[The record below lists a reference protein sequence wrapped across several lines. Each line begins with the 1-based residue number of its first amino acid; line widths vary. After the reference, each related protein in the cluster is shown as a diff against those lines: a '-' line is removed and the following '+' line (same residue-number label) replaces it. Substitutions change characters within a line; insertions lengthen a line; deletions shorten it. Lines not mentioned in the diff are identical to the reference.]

1 MSMKGKV
8 ALVTGG
14 RSGIGLA
21 IAQKLSADG
30 ARIFTAQRRADTVF
44 EGIEAD
50 FADPASAQRVV
61 STVIDQAGRL
71 DVLINNAGVM
81 EEALVEEMSLEA
93 WNRTLAVN
101 LSTPFMSQACR
112 LRGVQ
117 GGAQRADACRCHR
130 PWRGGNQVQRRCAGL
145 DRHGPQHRV
154 HCFASGSGRIQA
166 ADCEDPSDRPHRHP
180 KRGGQFGRV
189 AGVGRDGVR
198 YGSGQD
204 LGRRTDSKA
213 QPALINLRQRAQSQ
227 RWSYLL
233 GCRIIRFAEKPIPE

>member
-30 ARIFTAQRRADTVF
+30 ARIFTAQRRADSVF

-101 LSTPFMSQACR
+101 LSTPFMLIKSALPH
-112 LRGVQ
+112 LRSH
-117 GGAQRADACRCHR
+117 GGSIV
-130 PWRGGNQVQRRCAGL
+130 NISSVE
-145 DRHGPQHRV
+145 
-154 HCFASGSGRIQA
+154 GSGANPRHA
-166 ADCEDPSDRPHRHP
+166 A
-180 KRGGQFGRV
+180 
-189 AGVGRDGVR
+189 
-198 YGSGQD
+198 YGA
-204 LGRRTDSKA
+204 SKA
-213 QPALINLRQRAQSQ
+213 ALNALTHAVAIDHGVEGIRCNAVAPGWIDTDLNTKFIASLPEAEEFKQRITKIHPIGRTGTPEEVANLVAWLVS
-227 RWSYLL
+227 
-233 GCRIIRFAEKPIPE
+233 PEAAFVTGQVWTVDGGRTAKLSLP

>member
-30 ARIFTAQRRADTVF
+30 ARIFTAQRLADTVF

-101 LSTPFMSQACR
+101 LSTPSC
-112 LRGVQ
+112 
-117 GGAQRADACRCHR
+117 
-130 PWRGGNQVQRRCAGL
+130 
-145 DRHGPQHRV
+145 
-154 HCFASGSGRIQA
+154 
-166 ADCEDPSDRPHRHP
+166 
-180 KRGGQFGRV
+180 
-189 AGVGRDGVR
+189 
-198 YGSGQD
+198 
-204 LGRRTDSKA
+204 
-213 QPALINLRQRAQSQ
+213 
-227 RWSYLL
+227 
-233 GCRIIRFAEKPIPE
+233 